1 MLLKLTF
8 ACLIVWIFLPFSP
21 RSIKMEIQRK
31 SKRLHATKKITQVIS
46 PVLFQETLSD
56 YSFSVPSNS
65 LKIFIL
71 HLAYTMLLNPQ
82 NLTGS
87 LRQSI
92 LIVAESSGP
101 FLCCVQT
108 ESGEVW
114 SAAQGSA
121 EFFVFTL
128 QTPPVM
134 RALKTLDHK
143 PSPVTKSYHQPLM
156 TAHIILRSF
165 FSCVGK
171 RCTTFKNLLFLM
183 LCNGI

>member
-8 ACLIVWIFLPFSP
+8 ACLIVWIFLSFSP

-31 SKRLHATKKITQVIS
+31 SKRLHATKKSQLIS
-46 PVLFQETLSD
+46 PVLFQETLR

-65 LKIFIL
+65 LKICIL
-71 HLAYTMLLNPQ
+71 HISHMLLNPQ

-101 FLCCVQT
+101 LLCCVQT
-108 ESGEVW
+108 DSGEVW

-143 PSPVTKSYHQPLM
+143 PLPVTKLEELNLSSATDDCSYYTWVIPQ
-156 TAHIILRSF
+156 LRWQT
-165 FSCVGK
+165 
-171 RCTTFKNLLFLM
+171 RHN
-183 LCNGI
+183 I